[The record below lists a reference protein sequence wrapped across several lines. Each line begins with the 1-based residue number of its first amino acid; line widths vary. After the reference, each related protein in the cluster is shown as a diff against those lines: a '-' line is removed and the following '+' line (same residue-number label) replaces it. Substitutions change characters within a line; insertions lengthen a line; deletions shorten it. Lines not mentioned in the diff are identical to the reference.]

1 MPDEFFK
8 TERGRRFYDKD
19 FPALVTQMKRIAD
32 SLEKLEGSNQEKN
45 LQEKKERMKAKFAEA
60 AAERILEKK
69 KKKSD

>member
-8 TERGRRFYDKD
+8 TERGRRFFDKD
-19 FPALVTQMKRIAD
+19 FPALITQMKRIAD

-60 AAERILEKK
+60 ASERILEKK
-69 KKKSD
+69 KKSD